1 MKLLTRLSVL
11 LAAVLLLTAAS
22 AVRDSKQPLAPE
34 DENGFNYTQLTEPP
48 TTEDFSSVLAE
59 MEALLD
65 AEQNL
70 KETTTEVET
79 TTAAPVPHTT
89 AAPIKT
95 TVHQSTTA
103 KHVVRDGGSA
113 SADRYRI
120 TCYTPSSDGGVWGY
134 ATSTGVRSKHL
145 ATCAVDPS
153 VIPLGSTVIV
163 YGNNGEVLELLA
175 CDVGGGVKGKH
186 IDIFFDGDEADCRV
200 WLDAFGEMQAVEIR
214 R

>member
-22 AVRDSKQPLAPE
+22 AVRDSIQPLAPE
-34 DENGFNYTQLTEPP
+34 DESGFNYTQLTEPP

-70 KETTTEVET
+70 KEETTEVET
-79 TTAAPVPHTT
+79 TTAAQKPYTT
-89 AAPIKT
+89 AAQTKPVEKQT
-95 TVHQSTTA
+95 TTA
-103 KHVVRDGGSA
+103 KRIVRDGGSA

-120 TCYTPSSDGGVWGY
+120 TCYTPNSDGGVWGY

-175 CDVGGGVKGKH
+175 CDVGSGVKGKH
-186 IDIFFDGDEADCRV
+186 IDVFFDGDEADCRA
-200 WLDAFGEMQAVEIR
+200 WLDAFGEMQAAEII
-214 R
+214 